1 MSRRFSGRVA
11 RVGLFLLSVV
21 VVGLAAFLVP
31 MPLSESAP
39 GGAVEVAPLVEV
51 DAPTTE
57 LNGTLSLLT
66 ARVDQPS
73 IVEVVR
79 AMVDDDRTLG
89 PRDRFVPPTVD
100 QRIYVELQQEEF
112 RRAFRVAAAV
122 GLRTAGLEVELDTAA
137 QVVGVLPDGPSD
149 GQLEVGDVIRSF
161 RGTPVATAE
170 ELVEVSRGIREGE
183 RVSLEVTRDGRTVEV
198 EVVAGDVP
206 GLDRPGLGITLQTLE
221 EDIDLPVDVELVDQ
235 RGIGGPSAGLTVALA
250 VHDLVAEE
258 DLLGGRV
265 VVGTGTV
272 EGDGAV
278 GRIGAIPEK
287 TISAIAAGADLML
300 VPAGQAEAAR
310 RVAGGRVEV
319 VGVATVQ
326 DAIEALR
333 VR

>member
-11 RVGLFLLSVV
+11 RVGVFLLSVV

-39 GGAVEVAPLVEV
+39 GGAVEVGPLVEV

-66 ARVDQPS
+66 AHIDQPS

-89 PRDRFVPPTVD
+89 RPDRFVPPTVD

-112 RRAFRVAAAV
+112 RRAFQVAAAV
-122 GLRTAGLEVELDTAA
+122 GLSTAGFEVELDTAA
-137 QVVGVLPDGPSD
+137 QVVGVLPDGPAD
-149 GQLEVGDVIRSF
+149 GQLEVGDIIRSF
-161 RGTPVATAE
+161 RGTPVGTAE
-170 ELVEVSRGIREGE
+170 ELVEVSRGIRDGE
-183 RVSLEVTRDGRTVEV
+183 RALLEVTRDGRTVEV
-198 EVVAGDVP
+198 AVVAGDVP
-206 GLDRPGLGITLQTLE
+206 GLDRPGMGITLQTLE
-221 EDIDLPVDVELVDQ
+221 EDIDLPVDVDLVDQ
-235 RGIGGPSAGLTVALA
+235 RGIGGPSAGLMVALT

-272 EGDGAV
+272 EGDGSV
-278 GRIGAIPEK
+278 GHIGAIPEK

-300 VPAGQAEAAR
+300 VPAAQAAAAR
-310 RVAGGRVEV
+310 GAADGRVEV

-333 VR
+333 AR

>member
-1 MSRRFSGRVA
+1 MSRRFSGRLA
-11 RVGLFLLSVV
+11 RVGVFLLSVV
-21 VVGLAAFLVP
+21 VVGLGAFLVP

-66 ARVDQPS
+66 AHIDQPS

-89 PRDRFVPPTVD
+89 RRDRFVPPTVD
-100 QRIYVELQQEEF
+100 QRVYVELQQEEF

-122 GLRTAGLEVELDTAA
+122 GLRTAGFDVDLDTAA
-137 QVVGVLPDGPSD
+137 QVVAVVPGGPSD
-149 GQLEVGDVIRSF
+149 GRLQAGDIVRSF
-161 RGTPVATAE
+161 EGTPVATAE

-183 RVSLEVTRDGRTVEV
+183 TVSLELTRDGRTVEV
-198 EVVAGDVP
+198 EVVAGDVR

-221 EDIDLPVDVELVDQ
+221 EDVDLPVDVELADQ
-235 RGIGGPSAGLTVALA
+235 RGIGGPSAGLMVALT

-272 EGDGAV
+272 EGDGSV

-287 TISAIAAGADLML
+287 TLSAIAVGADLML
-300 VPAGQAEAAR
+300 VPASQAAAAR
-310 RVAGGRVEV
+310 RAADGRVEV
-319 VGVATVQ
+319 VGVATVE
-326 DAIEALR
+326 DALEALR
-333 VR
+333 AG

>member
-1 MSRRFSGRVA
+1 MSRRSPGRVA

-89 PRDRFVPPTVD
+89 RRDRFVPATVD
-100 QRIYVELQQEEF
+100 QRVYVELQQEEF

-122 GLRTAGLEVELDTAA
+122 GLRTAGLEVELDTAP

-149 GQLEVGDVIRSF
+149 GQLEVGDVVRTF
-161 RGTPVATAE
+161 RGTPVVTAE

-183 RVSLEVTRDGRTVEV
+183 GVSLEVTRDGRTVEV
-198 EVVAGDVP
+198 DVVAGDVP
-206 GLDRPGLGITLQTLE
+206 GLDRPGMGITLQTLE

-272 EGDGAV
+272 EGDGTV

-287 TISAIAAGADLML
+287 AISAIAAGADLML

-310 RVAGGRVEV
+310 AAADGLVEV

-333 VR
+333 AR

>member
-1 MSRRFSGRVA
+1 MSRRSPGRLA
-11 RVGLFLLSVV
+11 RIGVFLLSVV

-89 PRDRFVPPTVD
+89 RRDRFVPPTVD

-149 GQLEVGDVIRSF
+149 GRLEVGDVVRSF
-161 RGTPVATAE
+161 RDTPVATAE

-183 RVSLEVTRDGRTVEV
+183 RVPLEVTRAGHTVEV

-235 RGIGGPSAGLTVALA
+235 RGIGGPSAGLMVALA
-250 VHDLVAEE
+250 LHDLVADE

-300 VPAGQAEAAR
+300 VPADQAEAAR
-310 RVAGGRVEV
+310 AAADGRVEV
-319 VGVATVQ
+319 VGVATVE
-326 DAIEALR
+326 DAIEA
-333 VR
+333 VRAR

>member
-1 MSRRFSGRVA
+1 MTPRSPGRVT
-11 RVGLFLLSVV
+11 RVGVFLLSVV
-21 VVGLAAFLVP
+21 VIGLAAFLVP

-89 PRDRFVPPTVD
+89 RRDRFVPPTVE

-161 RGTPVATAE
+161 RGTTVATAE

-183 RVSLEVTRDGRTVEV
+183 RVSLEVTRAGRTVEV

-300 VPAGQAEAAR
+300 VPAGQAGAAR
-310 RVAGGRVEV
+310 RAAEGRVEV

-333 VR
+333 AR